1 MNKRWVTRIA
11 ISAIAL
17 VSLGI
22 IAPMAQAAPQL
33 SATTVSSNVAGYRHD
48 LGSMLNSYYS
58 SYGNRLSPAEQGQ
71 MSALIA
77 KIDQDLA
84 LLQTK
89 TQLSAKLAR
98 AHAAAAKQRTAARA
112 AAKFFD
118 VTYAQAMASLEQV
131 QPILQPKLSLFEA
144 LRAKSDV
151 DQSLQT
157 FETLGKQ
164 LHTLA
169 D

>member
-11 ISAIAL
+11 ISVMAT
-17 VSLGI
+17 VGLGI

-33 SATTVSSNVAGYRHD
+33 NAITVSSNVAGYRQD
-48 LGSMLNSYYS
+48 LGFMLNSYYS
-58 SYGNRLSPAEQGQ
+58 NYGNRLSPAEQEQ
-71 MSALIA
+71 MTGLIT
-77 KIDQDLA
+77 KIDKDLA

-98 AHAAAAKQRTAARA
+98 AHAAAAKQRIAARA

-118 VTYAQAMASLEQV
+118 VTYAQAMLSLEQV

-151 DQSLQT
+151 DQSLHA
-157 FETLGKQ
+157 FETLGTQ
-164 LHTLA
+164 LHALA
-169 D
+169 A